1 MGRFSPAAKRH
12 LDAATDAK
20 ARGDRREMF
29 SQLSQLVLNGTDE
42 EVAQVTIAA
51 VKASNKRS

>member
-12 LDAATDAK
+12 LDAATEAK

-42 EVAQVTIAA
+42 DVTKVTFAA
-51 VKASNKRS
+51 VKAANEGR

>member
-1 MGRFSPAAKRH
+1 MSRFSPAAKRH
-12 LDAATDAK
+12 LDAATEAK

-42 EVAQVTIAA
+42 DATQVTIAA
-51 VKASNKRS
+51 VKAANKRR

>member
-12 LDAATDAK
+12 LEAATEAK

-29 SQLSQLVLNGTDE
+29 SQLSQLVLTGTDE
-42 EVAQVTIAA
+42 DAVQVMSEAI
-51 VKASNKRS
+51 KASTKRR

>member
-1 MGRFSPAAKRH
+1 MGRFSPVAKRH
-12 LDAATDAK
+12 LDAATEAK

-42 EVAQVTIAA
+42 DVTKVTFAA
-51 VKASNKRS
+51 VKAANEGR